1 MRWHPGINKNYTKIV
16 FKLYFFKEKRLL
28 VVFLVMVQS
37 ISLFSQEGKNVLDT
51 LLIQQDSVI
60 TDTILTNLR
69 RTSSNVIDT
78 KVSYSAAGHIK
89 RDIINKKVVLIQAA
103 VVNYGE
109 IEIKADSIIF
119 NMKTN
124 LLFAAGRMDTTGKL
138 IGKPV
143 FKEGAQ
149 EFEADE
155 LTYNFKTR
163 KALIKNIITKQE
175 NGLLHSALTKLLE
188 D

>member
-1 MRWHPGINKNYTKIV
+1 M
-16 FKLYFFKEKRLL
+16 YFFKEKRLL

-89 RDIINKKVVLIQAA
+89 RDIINKKFVLIQEA

-109 IEIKADSIIF
+109 
-119 NMKTN
+119 N
-124 LLFAAGRMDTTGKL
+124 
-138 IGKPV
+138 
-143 FKEGAQ
+143 
-149 EFEADE
+149 
-155 LTYNFKTR
+155 
-163 KALIKNIITKQE
+163 
-175 NGLLHSALTKLLE
+175 
-188 D
+188 